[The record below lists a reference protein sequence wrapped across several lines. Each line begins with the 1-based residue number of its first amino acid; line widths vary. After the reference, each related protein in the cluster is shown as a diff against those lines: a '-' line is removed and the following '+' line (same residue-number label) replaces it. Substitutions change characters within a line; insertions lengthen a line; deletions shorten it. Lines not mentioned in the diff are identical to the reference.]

1 VNTLDMSTPAI
12 GSGSYLSRA
21 QPIGRFAYPLRS
33 SFNAGMPTL
42 TRKRGR
48 SLISFADLIVINA
61 IAIANEVLWGL
72 IPGKSLRYLVQPILP
87 SGLL

>member
-42 TRKRGR
+42 TRKRVNDRPETCTFNVPVRAAKLR
-48 SLISFADLIVINA
+48 STITILVCWLLISPAVF
-61 IAIANEVLWGL
+61 
-72 IPGKSLRYLVQPILP
+72 
-87 SGLL
+87 